1 MSFLSSLTN
10 TFTPSSTSSPN
21 SIVEREEK
29 PFRELYSLEKRKS
42 EFKNINMKYPDR
54 IPVIVERASHHNLI
68 PQIDKKKY
76 LISHDLTMY
85 QVLYTIRRRL
95 RLSETQAIFVFINN
109 KLPPMA
115 NTLGQIYKDNKDV
128 DGFLYITYN
137 GEDTFG

>member
-1 MSFLSSLTN
+1 MSFLSALTN
-10 TFTPSSTSSPN
+10 TLNPSSTVN
-21 SIVEREEK
+21 NEKEAEREK
-29 PFRELYSLEKRKS
+29 PFRELYSLDKRKS

-54 IPVIVERASHHNLI
+54 IPVIVERATHHSLI

-95 RLSETQAIFVFINN
+95 KLSETQAIFVFINN
-109 KLPPMA
+109 RLPPMA
-115 NTLGQIYKDNKDV
+115 ATLGQIYKDNKEE